1 MRREEFYQFVQQY
14 VVGMLP
20 EEFSK
25 LAVKTRKAI
34 NQSGEYMGLCFIDES
49 LDEKIAPIYNLD
61 NLYEQFG
68 QMSDELEMLMEVAT
82 VIRESYD
89 VERNA
94 LMYEATMRVMDDYE
108 EVKKNLFITPESL
121 ARQNV
126 KPHPPRQY
134 YADIPCNARIQI
146 IAENILEQGIAS
158 AVVNENLLQN
168 WGKTFDEVF
177 QDAVKNTENIRK
189 TIISPMVN
197 VLEEMGLTDIPIEA
211 ELQSIFIV
219 TNETKIDGAS
229 NLFLP
234 GVMDKVADMI
244 GGSYYVIPSSIHE
257 VIVHPVLPG
266 INGTEE
272 DIASLEEM
280 IREVNRESLAD
291 KDILSNKAYFYNAV
305 TKEFGVAREQLQKAQ
320 VDDLS
325 LIDNLSST
333 KSESLD
339 ADEVSKNIISGI
351 TNPRQC

>member
-25 LAVKTRKAI
+25 MAVKTRKAI
-34 NQSGEYMGLCFIDES
+34 NQSGEYMGLYFVDES
-49 LDEKIAPIYNLD
+49 LDEAVAPIYNLD
-61 NLYEQFG
+61 NLYEMLG
-68 QMSDELEMLMEVAT
+68 QIPDELEMLMEVAT
-82 VIRESYD
+82 VIRETYD
-89 VERNA
+89 ANKNA
-94 LMYEATMRVMDDYE
+94 LVYEATMSLMDDYE

-126 KPHPPRQY
+126 EPHPLRQY
-134 YADIPCNARIQI
+134 YGDIPCNARVQI
-146 IAENILEQGIAS
+146 VASNLLEQGIAS

-189 TIISPMVN
+189 TVISPMVN
-197 VLEEMGLTDIPIEA
+197 VLEELGMPDIPVET

-257 VIVHPVLPG
+257 VIVHPVIPG

-272 DIASLEEM
+272 DIIALEEM
-280 IREVNRESLAD
+280 IQEVNREALAD
-291 KDILSNKAYFYNAV
+291 EDILSNKAYFYNAV
-305 TKEFGVAREQLQKAQ
+305 TKEFGAAREQLQKAQ

-351 TNPRQC
+351 TNPRQF